1 MAAALHMTVPEP
13 ASRARLE
20 ATISGRV
27 QGVGFRYFVARSA
40 SRLGLD
46 GWVANERDGTV
57 RCIAEGSRADLEAF
71 LAELR
76 EGPPSA
82 VVTAITEAWG
92 PARGEGPGFGVRTGS
107 HRGD

>member
-1 MAAALHMTVPEP
+1 MTLRAPDP
-13 ASRARLE
+13 TARLE
-20 ATISGRV
+20 ATVRGRV
-27 QGVGFRYFVARSA
+27 QGVGFRYFAARAA

-46 GWVANERDGTV
+46 GWVANEPDGTV
-57 RCIAEGSRADLEAF
+57 RCVAEGPLADLETF

-82 VVTAITEAWG
+82 GVTDVGAVWG
-92 PARGEGPGFGVRTGS
+92 PVRGEGPGFGVRTGA